1 MAIGETKIMGNG
13 TVYSWVRVDDH
24 GTPVGVG
31 ITCTATALEGLP
43 MEKPKTGLIGYEIP
57 LKLPAQAKD
66 TGIDHV
72 AFDWNPLGHVP
83 PGIYDVPHFD
93 AHFYMMTTEER
104 REITLEGDDKART
117 LKPPPP
123 GVMPEGYIIAPGS
136 EEKFMGV
143 HWASLSWP
151 EFHGKAFT
159 QSFVY
164 GSYNGKLAFIEPMF
178 TLAML
183 KEKPQ
188 LILDIPQ
195 PKTYPSGKYFP
206 TKYRISYDDTRKEYS
221 VALEGFVKR

>member
-1 MAIGETKIMGNG
+1 MGNG